1 MALVKAVDSA
11 ALNAGMAAV
20 ADAIRAKAG
29 TTEPLA
35 WPDGFKA
42 AVEAISGGI
51 AGEPYEGPHD
61 VTPKVTAQT
70 LPTAK
75 KLMREDVSVRAIPY
89 FDVSNP
95 AGGNTIYIANE
106 V

>member
-1 MALVKAVDSA
+1 MVRINVSS
-11 ALNAGMAAV
+11 GPSV
-20 ADAIRAKAG
+20 TFRFGQDAS
-29 TTEPLA
+29 PVM
-35 WPDGFKA
+35 
-42 AVEAISGGI
+42 AVELGRPVYMG
-51 AGEPYEGPHD
+51 GEPYEGPYD

>member
-1 MALVKAVDSA
+1 MVRLNVSSSPAVTFRFGQTDSPA
-11 ALNAGMAAV
+11 M
-20 ADAIRAKAG
+20 
-29 TTEPLA
+29 
-35 WPDGFKA
+35 
-42 AVEAISGGI
+42 AVELGRPVYMG
-51 AGEPYEGPHD
+51 GEPYEGPYD

-75 KLMREDVSVRAIPY
+75 KFMQEDVSVRAIPY

>member
-1 MALVKAVDSA
+1 MVRINVSSSPSVTFRFGQTDS
-11 ALNAGMAAV
+11 LAV
-20 ADAIRAKAG
+20 A
-29 TTEPLA
+29 
-35 WPDGFKA
+35 
-42 AVEAISGGI
+42 VELGRPVYMG
-51 AGEPYEGPHD
+51 GEPYEGPYD

-75 KLMREDVSVRAIPY
+75 KLMQEDVSVRAITY

-95 AGGNTIYIANE
+95 AGGNTIYIASE

>member
-1 MALVKAVDSA
+1 MVRLNVSSGPAVTFRFGQTDSPP
-11 ALNAGMAAV
+11 M
-20 ADAIRAKAG
+20 
-29 TTEPLA
+29 
-35 WPDGFKA
+35 
-42 AVEAISGGI
+42 AVELGRPVYMG
-51 AGEPYEGPHD
+51 GEPYEGPYD

-75 KLMREDVSVRAIPY
+75 KLMRDDVSVRAIPY

>member
-1 MALVKAVDSA
+1 MVRINVSSSPSVTFRFGQPDSPS
-11 ALNAGMAAV
+11 M
-20 ADAIRAKAG
+20 
-29 TTEPLA
+29 E
-35 WPDGFKA
+35 
-42 AVEAISGGI
+42 VELGRPVYMG
-51 AGEPYEGPHD
+51 GEPYDGPYE
-61 VTPKVTAQT
+61 VTPKVSAQT

-75 KLMREDVSVRAIPY
+75 KLMLDDVSVRAIPY

>member
-1 MALVKAVDSA
+1 MVRINVSSSPSVTFRFGQTDSPA
-11 ALNAGMAAV
+11 M
-20 ADAIRAKAG
+20 
-29 TTEPLA
+29 
-35 WPDGFKA
+35 
-42 AVEAISGGI
+42 AVELGQPVYIGGD
-51 AGEPYEGPHD
+51 PYEGPYD

-75 KLMREDVSVRAIPY
+75 KFMQEDVSVRAIPY

>member
-1 MALVKAVDSA
+1 MVRINVSSSPSVTFRFGQTDS
-11 ALNAGMAAV
+11 
-20 ADAIRAKAG
+20 
-29 TTEPLA
+29 LA
-35 WPDGFKA
+35 M
-42 AVEAISGGI
+42 AVELGRPVYMGGD
-51 AGEPYEGPHD
+51 PYEGPYD

-75 KLMREDVSVRAIPY
+75 KFMQEDVSIRAIPY

-95 AGGNTIYIANE
+95 AGGNTIYIAKE

>member
-1 MALVKAVDSA
+1 MVRINVSSGPSVTFRFGQPDSPA
-11 ALNAGMAAV
+11 M
-20 ADAIRAKAG
+20 
-29 TTEPLA
+29 E
-35 WPDGFKA
+35 
-42 AVEAISGGI
+42 VELGRPVYMG
-51 AGEPYEGPHD
+51 GEPYEGPYD

-95 AGGNTIYIANE
+95 AGGNTVYIANE

>member
-1 MALVKAVDSA
+1 MVRINVSSSPSVTFRFGQTDSIA
-11 ALNAGMAAV
+11 M
-20 ADAIRAKAG
+20 
-29 TTEPLA
+29 
-35 WPDGFKA
+35 
-42 AVEAISGGI
+42 AVELGRPVYMGGD
-51 AGEPYEGPHD
+51 PYEGPYD

-75 KLMREDVSVRAIPY
+75 KFMQEDVSVRAIPY

-95 AGGNTIYIANE
+95 AGGNTIYIAKE

>member
-1 MALVKAVDSA
+1 MVRINVSSGPAVTFRFGQTVSHA
-11 ALNAGMAAV
+11 M
-20 ADAIRAKAG
+20 
-29 TTEPLA
+29 T
-35 WPDGFKA
+35 
-42 AVEAISGGI
+42 VELGRPVYMG
-51 AGEPYEGPHD
+51 GEPYEGPYD

-89 FDVSNP
+89 FDVSNS

-106 V
+106 G

>member
-1 MALVKAVDSA
+1 MVRLNVSSSPAVTFRFGQA
-11 ALNAGMAAV
+11 ASPAM
-20 ADAIRAKAG
+20 
-29 TTEPLA
+29 
-35 WPDGFKA
+35 
-42 AVEAISGGI
+42 AVELGRPVYMG
-51 AGEPYEGPHD
+51 GEPYDGPYD

-70 LPTAK
+70 LQTAQK
-75 KLMREDVSVRAIPY
+75 FMREDVSVRAIPY

>member
-1 MALVKAVDSA
+1 MVRINVSSSPSVTFRFGQTDSPA
-11 ALNAGMAAV
+11 M
-20 ADAIRAKAG
+20 
-29 TTEPLA
+29 
-35 WPDGFKA
+35 
-42 AVEAISGGI
+42 AVELGRPVYMG
-51 AGEPYEGPHD
+51 GEPYEGPYD

-70 LPTAK
+70 LQTAQ

>member
-1 MALVKAVDSA
+1 MVRINVSSDQAVTLHLGQPTSPTMVVK
-11 ALNAGMAAV
+11 LGLP
-20 ADAIRAKAG
+20 IYLG
-29 TTEPLA
+29 
-35 WPDGFKA
+35 
-42 AVEAISGGI
+42 
-51 AGEPYEGPHD
+51 GEPYDGPYD

-75 KLMREDVSVRAIPY
+75 KLMRDDVSVRAIPY

>member
-1 MALVKAVDSA
+1 MAIITTDNSHYRDIAAAIREKAGGT
-11 ALNAGMAAV
+11 ALYRPAEMAA
-20 ADAIRAKAG
+20 AIRDIQ
-29 TTEPLA
+29 T
-35 WPDGFKA
+35 
-42 AVEAISGGI
+42 V
-51 AGEPYEGPHD
+51 GEPYDGPYD
-61 VTPKVTAQT
+61 VTPKVMAQT

-75 KLMREDVSVRAIPY
+75 KLMRDDVSVRAIPY

>member
-1 MALVKAVDSA
+1 MVRINVSSSPAVTFRFGQTDSPV
-11 ALNAGMAAV
+11 M
-20 ADAIRAKAG
+20 
-29 TTEPLA
+29 
-35 WPDGFKA
+35 
-42 AVEAISGGI
+42 AVELGRPVYMG
-51 AGEPYEGPHD
+51 GEPYEGPYD

-75 KLMREDVSVRAIPY
+75 KLMRDDVSVRAIPY

-95 AGGNTIYIANE
+95 AGGNTVYIANE

>member
-1 MALVKAVDSA
+1 MVRIKVSSSPSVTFRFGQPDSPA
-11 ALNAGMAAV
+11 M
-20 ADAIRAKAG
+20 
-29 TTEPLA
+29 
-35 WPDGFKA
+35 
-42 AVEAISGGI
+42 AVELGRPVYMG
-51 AGEPYEGPHD
+51 GEPYDGPYE
-61 VTPKVTAQT
+61 VTPKVSAQT

-75 KLMREDVSVRAIPY
+75 KFMRDDVSVRAIPY

>member
-1 MALVKAVDSA
+1 MVRINVSSDQAVTLHFGQPTHLTMSME
-11 ALNAGMAAV
+11 LGRP
-20 ADAIRAKAG
+20 IYLG
-29 TTEPLA
+29 
-35 WPDGFKA
+35 
-42 AVEAISGGI
+42 
-51 AGEPYEGPHD
+51 GEPYDGPYD

-75 KLMREDVSVRAIPY
+75 KLMRDDVSVRAIPY

>member
-1 MALVKAVDSA
+1 MVRINVSSSPSVTFRFGQPDSPA
-11 ALNAGMAAV
+11 M
-20 ADAIRAKAG
+20 
-29 TTEPLA
+29 
-35 WPDGFKA
+35 
-42 AVEAISGGI
+42 AVELGRPVYMG
-51 AGEPYEGPHD
+51 GEPYD
-61 VTPKVTAQT
+61 VTPKVSAQT

-75 KLMREDVSVRAIPY
+75 KLMLDDVYVRAIPY

>member
-1 MALVKAVDSA
+1 MVRINLAPCPSVTFRFGQTDSP
-11 ALNAGMAAV
+11 N
-20 ADAIRAKAG
+20 IS
-29 TTEPLA
+29 
-35 WPDGFKA
+35 
-42 AVEAISGGI
+42 VELGRPVYMG
-51 AGEPYEGPHD
+51 GEPYDGPYE
-61 VTPKVTAQT
+61 VTPKVSAQT

-75 KLMREDVSVRAIPY
+75 KLMLDDVSVRAIPY

>member
-1 MALVKAVDSA
+1 MVRIKVSSSPALSFHVEQGRPIY
-11 ALNAGMAAV
+11 AGG
-20 ADAIRAKAG
+20 D
-29 TTEPLA
+29 
-35 WPDGFKA
+35 
-42 AVEAISGGI
+42 
-51 AGEPYEGPHD
+51 PYEGPYD

-95 AGGNTIYIANE
+95 AGGNTIYIAKE

>member
-1 MALVKAVDSA
+1 MVRINVSSGPSVPFRFGQTDSPA
-11 ALNAGMAAV
+11 MV
-20 ADAIRAKAG
+20 
-29 TTEPLA
+29 
-35 WPDGFKA
+35 
-42 AVEAISGGI
+42 VELGRPVYMGG
-51 AGEPYEGPHD
+51 ESYEGPYD

-75 KLMREDVSVRAIPY
+75 KLMRDDVSIRAIPY

-95 AGGNTIYIANE
+95 AGGNTIYIAKE

>member
-1 MALVKAVDSA
+1 MVRINVSSGPSVTFRFWQTSSPA
-11 ALNAGMAAV
+11 M
-20 ADAIRAKAG
+20 
-29 TTEPLA
+29 
-35 WPDGFKA
+35 
-42 AVEAISGGI
+42 AVELGRPVYMG
-51 AGEPYEGPHD
+51 GEPYEGPYD

-70 LPTAK
+70 LQTAQ

-95 AGGNTIYIANE
+95 AGGNTVYIANE

>member
-1 MALVKAVDSA
+1 MVQLNVSSGPAVTFRFGQA
-11 ALNAGMAAV
+11 ASPAM
-20 ADAIRAKAG
+20 
-29 TTEPLA
+29 
-35 WPDGFKA
+35 
-42 AVEAISGGI
+42 AVELGRPVYMG
-51 AGEPYEGPHD
+51 GEPYEGPYD

>member
-1 MALVKAVDSA
+1 MVRINVSSGPSVTFRLGQTDS
-11 ALNAGMAAV
+11 
-20 ADAIRAKAG
+20 
-29 TTEPLA
+29 LA
-35 WPDGFKA
+35 M
-42 AVEAISGGI
+42 AVELGRPVYMGGD
-51 AGEPYEGPHD
+51 PYEGPYD

-75 KLMREDVSVRAIPY
+75 KFMQEDVSVRAIPY

-95 AGGNTIYIANE
+95 AGGNTIYIAKE

>member
-1 MALVKAVDSA
+1 MVRINVSS
-11 ALNAGMAAV
+11 GPSV
-20 ADAIRAKAG
+20 TVRFGQDASPAM
-29 TTEPLA
+29 
-35 WPDGFKA
+35 
-42 AVEAISGGI
+42 AVELGRPVYMGGD
-51 AGEPYEGPHD
+51 PYEGPYD

-75 KLMREDVSVRAIPY
+75 KFMREDVSVRAILY

>member
-1 MALVKAVDSA
+1 MVRINVSSGPSVTFRFGQA
-11 ALNAGMAAV
+11 ASPAM
-20 ADAIRAKAG
+20 
-29 TTEPLA
+29 T
-35 WPDGFKA
+35 
-42 AVEAISGGI
+42 VELGRPVYMG
-51 AGEPYEGPHD
+51 GEPYEGPYD

>member
-1 MALVKAVDSA
+1 MVRINVSSSPSVTFRFGQTDSTA
-11 ALNAGMAAV
+11 M
-20 ADAIRAKAG
+20 
-29 TTEPLA
+29 
-35 WPDGFKA
+35 
-42 AVEAISGGI
+42 AVELGRPVYMG
-51 AGEPYEGPHD
+51 GEPYEGPYD
-61 VTPKVTAQT
+61 VTPKVTAQI

>member
-1 MALVKAVDSA
+1 MVRLKVSSDQVVTLHIGKPTHLTMS
-11 ALNAGMAAV
+11 
-20 ADAIRAKAG
+20 
-29 TTEPLA
+29 TELGRPVYL
-35 WPDGFKA
+35 G
-42 AVEAISGGI
+42 
-51 AGEPYEGPHD
+51 GEPYDGPYD

-70 LPTAK
+70 LQTAQK
-75 KLMREDVSVRAIPY
+75 FMREDVSVRAIPY